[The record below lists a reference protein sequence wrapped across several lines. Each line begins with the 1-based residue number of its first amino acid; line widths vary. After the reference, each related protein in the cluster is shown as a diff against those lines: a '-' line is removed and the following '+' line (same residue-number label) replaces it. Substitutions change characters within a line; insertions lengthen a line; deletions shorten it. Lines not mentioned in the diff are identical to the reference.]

1 MCIMTETDVFE
12 LKLEIQELDKQTNEA
27 LANEDFKR
35 ATVLSKQRKALSEE
49 LHIITVYNNIDK
61 TEGESWLSTAICKT

>member
-1 MCIMTETDVFE
+1 MCIMITTDVFE
-12 LKLEIQELDKQTNEA
+12 LQLKIQELDKQTNEA

-49 LHIITVYNNIDK
+49 LHVITVYNNTNK
-61 TEGESWLSTAICKT
+61 TEGV

>member
-1 MCIMTETDVFE
+1 MIRTDVFE
-12 LKLEIQELDKQTNEA
+12 LELKIQELDKQTNEA

-49 LHIITVYNNIDK
+49 LHVITVYNNIDRLK
-61 TEGESWLSTAICKT
+61 AYND

>member
-1 MCIMTETDVFE
+1 MCIMITTDVFE
-12 LKLEIQELDKQTNEA
+12 LELKIQELDKQTNEA

-49 LHIITVYNNIDK
+49 LHVITVYNNTNK
-61 TEGESWLSTAICKT
+61 SEGV

>member
-1 MCIMTETDVFE
+1 MITTDVFE
-12 LKLEIQELDKQTNEA
+12 LQLKIQELDKQTNEA

-49 LHIITVYNNIDK
+49 LHVITVYDNTNK
-61 TEGESWLSTAICKT
+61 SEGV

>member
-1 MCIMTETDVFE
+1 MITTDVFE
-12 LKLEIQELDKQTNEA
+12 LELKIQELDKQTNEA

-49 LHIITVYNNIDK
+49 LHVITVYNNTNK
-61 TEGESWLSTAICKT
+61 TEGV

>member
-1 MCIMTETDVFE
+1 MITTDVFE
-12 LKLEIQELDKQTNEA
+12 LELKIQELDKQTNEA

-49 LHIITVYNNIDK
+49 LHVITVYNNTNK
-61 TEGESWLSTAICKT
+61 SEGV

>member
-1 MCIMTETDVFE
+1 MCIMITTDVFE
-12 LKLEIQELDKQTNEA
+12 LQLKIQELDKQTNEA

-49 LHIITVYNNIDK
+49 LHVITVYDNTNK
-61 TEGESWLSTAICKT
+61 SEGV

>member
-1 MCIMTETDVFE
+1 MIRTDVFE
-12 LKLEIQELDKQTNEA
+12 LELKIQELDKQTNEA

-49 LHIITVYNNIDK
+49 LHVITVYDNTDK
-61 TEGESWLSTAICKT
+61 QD